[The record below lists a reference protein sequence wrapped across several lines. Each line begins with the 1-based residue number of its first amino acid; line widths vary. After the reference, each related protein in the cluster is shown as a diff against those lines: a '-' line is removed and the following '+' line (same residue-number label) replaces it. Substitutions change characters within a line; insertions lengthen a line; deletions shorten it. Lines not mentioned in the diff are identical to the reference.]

1 MYYVIVKERC
11 SVFYYIL
18 KHSHTLFYSSE
29 EHFLSDNLN
38 KVCSCFKIVKGP
50 PIRSLLQIISPHLRL
65 DDIIF

>member
-1 MYYVIVKERC
+1 MSILALLSMLCVC
-11 SVFYYIL
+11 L

-50 PIRSLLQIISPHLRL
+50 PIQSLLKIISPRLRL
-65 DDIIF
+65 GDIIF